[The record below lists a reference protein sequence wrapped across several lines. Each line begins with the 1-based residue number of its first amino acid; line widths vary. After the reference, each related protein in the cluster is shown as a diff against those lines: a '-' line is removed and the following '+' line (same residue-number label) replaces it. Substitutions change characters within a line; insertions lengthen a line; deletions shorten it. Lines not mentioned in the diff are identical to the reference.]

1 MTTTKT
7 LPDVGG
13 GAGWAG
19 RLAAVDGDREGSELG
34 ELADCLCAL
43 AVHADAVA
51 RRRTA
56 SAQSLVR
63 FTLVRYRGRFWRC
76 LAGDLWGGP

>member
-51 RRRTA
+51 RRRMA

-63 FTLVRYRGRFWRC
+63 FTPRTISRQI
-76 LAGDLWGGP
+76 LAMPCRRPWGGP